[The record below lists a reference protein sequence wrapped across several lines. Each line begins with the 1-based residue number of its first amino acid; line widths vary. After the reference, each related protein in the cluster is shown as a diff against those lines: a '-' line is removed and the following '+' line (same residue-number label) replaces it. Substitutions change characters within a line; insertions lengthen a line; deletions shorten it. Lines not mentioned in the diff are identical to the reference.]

1 MAEKLKLNPHRPTRN
16 LSNQNISHHGWSSLV
31 HFGEWIIGRGTW
43 RKSTETIEKYVNSG
57 TIGRRVNVY
66 QYSKDMITLVIMY
79 YNIITFKNYHSPK
92 RFQWYNLLFQKDYLS
107 IEILIFLLQRLL
119 IRCPQIIHFRIMH
132 QLYFLFLSY
141 ELLHYLL
148 YFPFIL
154 FTDLLRFWECSHRD
168 CLYLKPR
175 CL

>member
-16 LSNQNISHHGWSSLV
+16 LSNQNISHNGWSSLV

-79 YNIITFKNYHSPK
+79 YNIITFKIITHRNDFNDTIYFSK
-92 RFQWYNLLFQKDYLS
+92 K
-107 IEILIFLLQRLL
+107 IIFLLK
-119 IRCPQIIHFRIMH
+119 
-132 QLYFLFLSY
+132 Y
-141 ELLHYLL
+141 
-148 YFPFIL
+148 
-154 FTDLLRFWECSHRD
+154 
-168 CLYLKPR
+168 
-175 CL
+175 